1 MSPFLYHFS
10 RKINQY
16 HHAKVM
22 MCAPTW
28 GTFFGYLL
36 FPRVYI
42 PFGHQTWLAGKSPGG
57 LNGNGGRSKTL
68 EAAALEKHRATNCL
82 PIFQRKQRALSPW
95 YAQPHVSEHHWK
107 RAREEAQ
114 NGDSL
119 VFQWHCANLL
129 RNIIPF
135 IHVYTSKWQ
144 CWIMFRGKNSH
155 VHDQHWFI

>member
-28 GTFFGYLL
+28 RTFFGS
-36 FPRVYI
+36 
-42 PFGHQTWLAGKSPGG
+42 GHQTWLAGKSPGG

-68 EAAALEKHRATNCL
+68 EAAALEKHRATNCRSL
-82 PIFQRKQRALSPW
+82 PIVQRKQRALSPW
-95 YAQPHVSEHHWK
+95 YAPHVSEHHWK

-129 RNIIPF
+129 CTIIPF
-135 IHVYTSKWQ
+135 IHAYTSKWQ
-144 CWIMFRGKNSH
+144 CLIMFRGKNSH
-155 VHDQHWFI
+155 VHDQLWFI